1 MVSFGID
8 PVFCTNASII
18 LAVPLVV
25 VFTKL
30 DLLVNT
36 LEGEAMTDGE
46 MLDRLALEERKLES
60 LERLCL
66 QPVRAAAGSDCL
78 LHVAVSCA
86 SEQHFRS
93 FSSYDMIL
101 MTAEEGYEDTLAA
114 LVDMTT
120 ENIRKYV
127 KDEAAHYIATI
138 AQRVNISLKV
148 ALTITYVSFI
158 VCLSQ
163 PLSTSAVSAS
173 EKRVSFGQTEVPV
186 AEDGCRI
193 LEGAC
198 DKPKF
203 SESIH

>member
-1 MVSFGID
+1 MIPLS
-8 PVFCTNASII
+8 TNTFIVI
-18 LAVPLVV
+18 LVVPLVV

-30 DLLVNT
+30 DLLVNA
-36 LEGEAMTDGE
+36 LEGEALTDGG
-46 MLDRLALEERKLES
+46 MLDDLVLEERKLES

-78 LHVAVSCA
+78 LHVAVSSA
-86 SEQHFRS
+86 FEQHSWS
-93 FSSYDMIL
+93 FSFRDMML
-101 MTAEEGYEDTLAA
+101 TTAEGGYEDSLAA

-148 ALTITYVSFI
+148 ALTITYVFFI

-163 PLSTSAVSAS
+163 PYPTSAASAS
-173 EKRVSFGQTEVPV
+173 EKRVSPGQTEVPV
-186 AEDGCRI
+186 AEDGCRV